1 MSTLMVFDTSYLYFR
16 AFFGLPSSMR
26 TPDGSP
32 INAVKGLLDSIARL
46 VDQYRP
52 DLVACAWDDD
62 WRPEWRTDLV
72 PSYKAHRVVA
82 EVADGV
88 DQEETP
94 DELSQQVP
102 VIRQV
107 LQELGIA
114 VIGAASHEADDV
126 LASLATQHSGRSL
139 VVTGDRDLFQLVDDD
154 TSVVY
159 VGRGVAKHE
168 VVTDDWLV
176 TKYDLPAARYVDFA
190 VLRGDPSDGLP
201 GVKGVG
207 EKSAAKLVR
216 QFGSLTELVEA
227 AISGTGVMPPATRAR
242 IVADAEYILKA
253 EVVVEVVRDLELAA
267 PTPLPLEVPPATV
280 AAIQERLGLGGTMDR
295 VVAALA
301 QRGA

>member
-1 MSTLMVFDTSYLYFR
+1 MVFDTSYLYFR
-16 AFFGLPSSMR
+16 AFFGVPSSMR
-26 TPDGSP
+26 APDGSP

-62 WRPEWRTDLV
+62 WRPEWRTELI
-72 PSYKAHRVVA
+72 PSYKAHRVVE
-82 EVADGV
+82 EVPAGI

-94 DELSQQVP
+94 DELAQQVP
-102 VIRQV
+102 VIRDV
-107 LQELGIA
+107 LQQLGLA
-114 VIGAASHEADDV
+114 VIGAARHEADDV
-126 LASLATQHSGRSL
+126 LASLAAQHSGRSL

-154 TSVVY
+154 ISVVY

-168 VVTDDWLV
+168 MVDDDWLV
-176 TKYDLPAARYVDFA
+176 TKYDLPANRYVDLA

-207 EKSAAKLVR
+207 EKSAAKLLK

-227 AISGTGVMPPATRAR
+227 AVTGTGVMPPATRAR
-242 IVADAEYILKA
+242 IVEGAEYILKA
-253 EVVVEVVRDLELAA
+253 EVVVEVVKDLELPP
-267 PTPLPLEVPPATV
+267 PTALPLDVPEAT
-280 AAIQERLGLGGTMDR
+280 AEAIQARLGLGGTMDR
-295 VVAALA
+295 IVAALA